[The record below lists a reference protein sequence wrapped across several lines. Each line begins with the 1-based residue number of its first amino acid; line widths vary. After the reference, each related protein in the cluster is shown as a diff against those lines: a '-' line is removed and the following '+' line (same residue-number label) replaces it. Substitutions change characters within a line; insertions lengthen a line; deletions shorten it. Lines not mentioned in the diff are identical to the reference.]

1 MSGYEIVKPLMPR
14 RGETV
19 IDKGLP
25 NAFADTD
32 LAKHLAVTGRPNL
45 IVGGFMTHMC
55 ISATVRSATDH
66 GYMSTVAT
74 DTVATRDLPD
84 VLNGATIN
92 ADVINR
98 ITLAVPSDR
107 FAWIVPKTTAIA

>member
-1 MSGYEIVKPLMPR
+1 MP
-14 RGETV
+14 
-19 IDKGLP
+19 
-25 NAFADTD
+25 
-32 LAKHLAVTGRPNL
+32 
-45 IVGGFMTHMC
+45 
-55 ISATVRSATDH
+55 
-66 GYMSTVAT
+66 T